1 MIKRNP
7 RYFSAGMLFPLLALL
22 PRGAF
27 AVSLT
32 GSQQNS
38 LNFYGTIIARRYSG
52 HNERDDGDR
61 SYLYFGLI
69 GKKKI
74 APRWQAYAHW
84 EYTVSFADATRN
96 STRLAY
102 IGVQNATLG
111 SLDIGRNWGVLYD
124 VTALTDRSPLFR
136 EMAYNYIDNFM
147 RGRAHNLLTYRQTFS
162 LFQRRAA
169 LALQYQF
176 KDGDDR
182 QAPGK
187 QNGNGFGASF
197 RYALTPT
204 LSLIAAASASQ
215 TTQRQQHAAGY
226 RRRIDTLAEG
236 VLYASKKIYL
246 AAVFTQSDNAISP
259 QQTANR
265 GSASSY
271 EALVKYRLTD
281 HIQPN
286 IGYTRLIQARAGR
299 NTDLLNY
306 EELGVTWLLNSNM
319 QVFINYEFNNL
330 SQHAAGV
337 DASDKLDMGISYH
350 W

>member
-1 MIKRNP
+1 
-7 RYFSAGMLFPLLALL
+7 MLFPLLALL

-52 HNERDDGDR
+52 QNARDDGDR

-74 APRWQAYAHW
+74 APRWRAYAHW

-102 IGVQNATLG
+102 IGVQNATFG

-147 RGRAHNLLTYRQTFS
+147 RGRARNLLTYRRPFS

-182 QAPGK
+182 QTPGK
-187 QNGNGFGASF
+187 QNGNGFGLSF

-204 LSLIAAASASQ
+204 LSLIAAASASDGLIVISDRPLWM
-215 TTQRQQHAAGY
+215 TTMVSMPLTGASALLSLEKIFGKKP
-226 RRRIDTLAEG
+226 LSAED
-236 VLYASKKIYL
+236 L
-246 AAVFTQSDNAISP
+246 
-259 QQTANR
+259 
-265 GSASSY
+265 
-271 EALVKYRLTD
+271 
-281 HIQPN
+281 
-286 IGYTRLIQARAGR
+286 
-299 NTDLLNY
+299 NT
-306 EELGVTWLLNSNM
+306 
-319 QVFINYEFNNL
+319 
-330 SQHAAGV
+330 
-337 DASDKLDMGISYH
+337 
-350 W
+350 

>member
-1 MIKRNP
+1 M
-7 RYFSAGMLFPLLALL
+7 
-22 PRGAF
+22 
-27 AVSLT
+27 
-32 GSQQNS
+32 
-38 LNFYGTIIARRYSG
+38 
-52 HNERDDGDR
+52 
-61 SYLYFGLI
+61 
-69 GKKKI
+69 
-74 APRWQAYAHW
+74 
-84 EYTVSFADATRN
+84 
-96 STRLAY
+96 
-102 IGVQNATLG
+102 QNATLG

-182 QAPGK
+182 QALGK

-236 VLYASKKIYL
+236 VLYASKKSILRPYSPKATTPSAHNKPL
-246 AAVFTQSDNAISP
+246 TAARRQVMK
-259 QQTANR
+259 R
-265 GSASSY
+265 SS
-271 EALVKYRLTD
+271 
-281 HIQPN
+281 
-286 IGYTRLIQARAGR
+286 
-299 NTDLLNY
+299 NT
-306 EELGVTWLLNSNM
+306 G
-319 QVFINYEFNNL
+319 
-330 SQHAAGV
+330 
-337 DASDKLDMGISYH
+337 
-350 W
+350 

>member
-1 MIKRNP
+1 M
-7 RYFSAGMLFPLLALL
+7 
-22 PRGAF
+22 
-27 AVSLT
+27 
-32 GSQQNS
+32 
-38 LNFYGTIIARRYSG
+38 
-52 HNERDDGDR
+52 
-61 SYLYFGLI
+61 
-69 GKKKI
+69 
-74 APRWQAYAHW
+74 
-84 EYTVSFADATRN
+84 
-96 STRLAY
+96 
-102 IGVQNATLG
+102 QNATLG